1 MDRNQSQP
9 QTLNRYSVTTGFIH
23 HMNSLHVSDLT
34 WPHQLLLPV
43 YHYPIATLQK
53 WQTFPLPTAAPY
65 VHYEMSHLTGRDGS
79 VEWIYCLNAVPR
91 VCALPLFPDLLS
103 WWICMGRSLPQQQ
116 LVLGARETTEIR
128 SIIGF
133 VSTNPQYT
141 PPTHTSCQ
149 GLSWNPPGEN
159 ITSRRITNAW
169 IQADDT
175 GSHIVAATVTVFQL
189 DDTLCWLG
197 SVYRA
202 CGWRMDNCLLW
213 EVKIYREET
222 ESVLK
227 KDQLLKLWSA
237 CRKRSRRW
245 YNQKCLISAV
255 PNKI

>member
-1 MDRNQSQP
+1 MTDLSFADRRSVC
-9 QTLNRYSVTTGFIH
+9 TLRNVTS
-23 HMNSLHVSDLT
+23 N
-34 WPHQLLLPV
+34 
-43 YHYPIATLQK
+43 
-53 WQTFPLPTAAPY
+53 
-65 VHYEMSHLTGRDGS
+65 TGRDGS

-91 VCALPLFPDLLS
+91 VCSLPLFYDLLS
-103 WWICMGRSLPQQQ
+103 WWICMGRSLLQQQ
-116 LVLGARETTEIR
+116 GAGDHWNQINHWLCQHQPTIHSTYSHFLPGAELESTWCTGGERE
-128 SIIGF
+128 
-133 VSTNPQYT
+133 
-141 PPTHTSCQ
+141 
-149 GLSWNPPGEN
+149 GEN

-245 YNQKCLISAV
+245 YNQKCLSFQQYQTKFGKNDQGNILS
-255 PNKI
+255 